1 MTSSYT
7 TNKGLEKPGYN
18 DYVNSW
24 NVPLNSDMDV
34 VDSSLGSTYSIALTN
49 ANVNL
54 TQTNCQNA
62 RIKLTGLLSANVTIY
77 FPAGVGGF
85 FIIQNT
91 TTGAYTVTL
100 ASAGGGTYV
109 AASGGNGVTQ
119 STFIFSDGTN
129 ITFAD
134 DLRLQLN
141 AGAGISISAG
151 NNPTISNTGVLSF
164 NTRTGSV
171 SLTSSDVTTA
181 LGYTPPTPTGTG
193 ASGTWAINI
202 SGNAATVTNGLT
214 TSNFN
219 SYAPTL
225 TGTGASGTWGINIT
239 GNAAT
244 VTNGLTTSNYNSYA
258 PTLTGGNAS
267 GTWGINVSGNAA
279 TVTNGV
285 YNNGGTYGINI
296 SGNAAT
302 VTNGVYNNSG
312 TYSINI
318 TGSSGYASTAG
329 TVSGGYVSA
338 VYAGS
343 GISVNANQGAIT
355 ISSTLAG
362 GTVTSVA
369 TGTGLTGGTITTSGT
384 ISLVT
389 TFGAVGTYAIL
400 RYVGTGTANYNA
412 GTTYAGSNLRWAYMF
427 LGGQNTPVGG
437 MGTSGDGAAVSGT
450 WQAMNGLHLQSGG
463 GCCSGLSGGG
473 LFVRIA

>member
-1 MTSSYT
+1 MASSYT

-34 VDSSLGSTYSIALTN
+34 VDSSLGSTYSVALTN

-54 TQTNCQNA
+54 TQANCQNA

-77 FPAGVGGF
+77 FPSGVGGF
-85 FIIQNT
+85 FIVQNT

-109 AASGGNGVTQ
+109 TASGGGGVTQ

-164 NTRTGSV
+164 NTRTGAV
-171 SLTSSDVTTA
+171 SLISGDVTGA

-193 ASGTWAINI
+193 ASGTW
-202 SGNAATVTNGLT
+202 
-214 TSNFN
+214 
-219 SYAPTL
+219 
-225 TGTGASGTWGINIT
+225 GINI
-239 GNAAT
+239 
-244 VTNGLTTSNYNSYA
+244 
-258 PTLTGGNAS
+258 
-267 GTWGINVSGNAA
+267 SGNAA

-318 TGSSGYASTAG
+318 TGSSGYAATAG

-338 VYAGS
+338 VYAGT

-369 TGTGLTGGTITTSGT
+369 TNNGLTGGTITT
-384 ISLVT
+384 
-389 TFGAVGTYAIL
+389 
-400 RYVGTGTANYNA
+400 TGTLGINTNNSGGIGAYAVFFQQGGSYTQN
-412 GTTYAGSNLRWAYMF
+412 TTYAAAF
-427 LGGQNTPVGG
+427 VGQ
-437 MGTSGDGAAVSGT
+437 SAGT
-450 WQAMNGLHLQSGG
+450 WRCMSSQTVITQSY
-463 GCCSGLSGGG
+463 GCPISCTVA
-473 LFVRIA
+473 LFIRTV

>member
-85 FIIQNT
+85 FIVQNT

-109 AASGGNGVTQ
+109 TASGGGGVTQ

-164 NTRTGSV
+164 NTRAGAVT
-171 SLTSSDVTTA
+171 LSSGDVTGA
-181 LGYTPPTPTGTG
+181 LGYTPPTPTGSG
-193 ASGTWAINI
+193 ASVTWN
-202 SGNAATVTNGLT
+202 
-214 TSNFN
+214 
-219 SYAPTL
+219 
-225 TGTGASGTWGINIT
+225 INIT
-239 GNAAT
+239 GNAGT
-244 VTNGLTTSNYNSYA
+244 VTNGVYNTGGTYNINITGNSASVTNGVYNNGGTYSINVTGSAGSASYA
-258 PTLTGGNAS
+258 TSAGNAS
-267 GTWGINVSGNAA
+267 

-285 YNNGGTYGINI
+285 YNNGGTYNINVT
-296 SGNAAT
+296 GNAASA
-302 VTNGVYNNSG
+302 TNASYATTAGSATTAPVNNFGAIGSYVFGLVYLQ
-312 TYSINI
+312 YQ
-318 TGSSGYASTAG
+318 GSSPGAVIPGSVISCYLLNTN
-329 TVSGGYVSA
+329 SA
-338 VYAGS
+338 VNPPSGSYMFAGAGS
-343 GISVNANQGAIT
+343 YTVANNLFQR
-355 ISSTLAG
+355 
-362 GTVTSVA
+362 VA
-369 TGTGLTGGTITTSGT
+369 
-384 ISLVT
+384 
-389 TFGAVGTYAIL
+389 
-400 RYVGTGTANYNA
+400 
-412 GTTYAGSNLRWAYMF
+412 
-427 LGGQNTPVGG
+427 
-437 MGTSGDGAAVSGT
+437 
-450 WQAMNGLHLQSGG
+450 
-463 GCCSGLSGGG
+463 
-473 LFVRIA
+473 

>member
-1 MTSSYT
+1 
-7 TNKGLEKPGYN
+7 
-18 DYVNSW
+18 
-24 NVPLNSDMDV
+24 MDV

-77 FPAGVGGF
+77 FPSGVGGF
-85 FIIQNT
+85 FIVQNA

-109 AASGGNGVTQ
+109 TASGGGGITQ

-134 DLRLQLN
+134 DVRLQLN
-141 AGAGISISAG
+141 AGTGISITSG
-151 NNPTISNTGVLSF
+151 TNPTISNTGVLSF
-164 NTRTGSV
+164 NTRTGTV
-171 SLTSSDVTTA
+171 SLTSGDVTGA
-181 LGYTPPTPTGTG
+181 LGYTPPTPTGSG
-193 ASGTWAINI
+193 ASGTWGINVTGTSYNI
-202 SGNAATVTNGLT
+202 TQYTINQSVGTGNTPSFTGLNVTNGDLYVYRTGGT
-214 TSNFN
+214 TGVLYLGNSGARYLYYDGSNYQMSGAELYVNGALALNTGNYN

-225 TGTGASGTWGINIT
+225 TGTGAF
-239 GNAAT
+239 
-244 VTNGLTTSNYNSYA
+244 
-258 PTLTGGNAS
+258 

-329 TVSGGYVSA
+329 TASTVSGGYVSA

-369 TGTGLTGGTITTSGT
+369 TNNGLTGGTITTTGTLGINTNNSGG
-384 ISLVT
+384 V
-389 TFGAVGTYAIL
+389 GAYAVYFAPNSGAFTQNGTYSAASM
-400 RYVGTGTANYNA
+400 GQSA
-412 GTTYAGSNLRWAYMF
+412 GTWRCMSIQAQITGI
-427 LGGQNTPVGG
+427 TC
-437 MGTSGDGAAVSGT
+437 GTVTMSVA
-450 WQAMNGLHLQSGG
+450 
-463 GCCSGLSGGG
+463 
-473 LFVRIA
+473 LFIRTV